1 MFKATGPGKTE
12 IDAKYSSPG
21 MLKALLY
28 NFDFDDMKSSVLKPE
43 HVSFLSGQ
51 IVPLLAGDR
60 GHIWMQG
67 SASRIGD
74 DSYNMALSKVRVRR
88 VGDFLKGAGIT
99 DQQMQL
105 DAVGE
110 EMAVGHALD
119 DERDR
124 GVAVLV
130 LPKAK
135 NDPPPPPRPP
145 QKPRITSNFK
155 AAMLTGL
162 SFAKAAKWAKY
173 LKGKVGAGVAAD
185 ALFFQIW
192 DVENRYSSIYV
203 YVGAGIGVGIPALP
217 SLSATTHGPWN
228 DFTTSAPISSA
239 QFAGFT
245 RFTTAGVASWSLNF
259 LNMCGTPPGVDD
271 VYIQG
276 FNTGTTIG
284 LGASSTVGDL
294 ILLEGPE
301 PFSGP

>member
-1 MFKATGPGKTE
+1 MFKATGSGKVE

-21 MLKALLY
+21 LLKALLY
-28 NFDFDDMKSSVLKPE
+28 NFDFDDMKSTALKPE
-43 HVSFLSGQ
+43 HARFLSEKV
-51 IVPLLAGDR
+51 VPLLAGDR

-67 SASRIGD
+67 SASRVGA
-74 DSYNMALSKVRVRR
+74 DSYNLTLSKVRVRR
-88 VGDFLKGAGIT
+88 VGDFLKGAGVT
-99 DQQMQL
+99 DRQMQL

-110 EMAVGHALD
+110 ELSVGHALD

-124 GVAVLV
+124 GVAFLV

-135 NDPPPPPRPP
+135 NDPPPAPRPP
-145 QKPRITSNFK
+145 PKPRVTSNFK
-155 AAMLTGL
+155 IAMITGL
-162 SFAKAAKWAKY
+162 SVAKAAKWAKY

-185 ALFFQIW
+185 ALFFMIW
-192 DVENRYSSIYV
+192 DVQNQFASIYV
-203 YVGAGIGVGIPALP
+203 YIGGGIGVGVTALP
-217 SLSATTHGPWN
+217 VVSATTHGPWN
-228 DFTTSAPISSA
+228 DFTTSAPISCA
-239 QFAGFT
+239 QFGGFT

-284 LGASSTVGDL
+284 LGASTTVGDL
-294 ILLEGPE
+294 ILLEGPD

>member
-1 MFKATGPGKTE
+1 MFRATGTGK
-12 IDAKYSSPG
+12 IDVDAKYSSPG

-28 NFDFDDMKSSVLKPE
+28 NFDFDDMKSAVLKAE
-43 HVSFLSGQ
+43 HIRFLSEQ
-51 IVPLLAGDR
+51 VVPLLAGDR

-67 SASRIGD
+67 SASRIGEN
-74 DSYNMALSKVRVRR
+74 SYNMTLSKVRVRR
-88 VGDFLKGAGIT
+88 VGDYLRGAGVAER
-99 DQQMQL
+99 QMQL

-110 EMAVGHALD
+110 ELAVGHAND

-124 GVAVLV
+124 GVAFLV

-135 NDPPPPPRPP
+135 NDPPPAPRPP
-145 QKPRITSNFK
+145 PKPSVATKFK
-155 AAMLTGL
+155 AAMITGL
-162 SFAKAAKWAKY
+162 SVAKAAKWAKY
-173 LKGKVGAGVAAD
+173 LKGKVGAGFAAD

-192 DVENRYSSIYV
+192 DTENNLSSIYV
-203 YVGAGIGVGIPALP
+203 YVGGGIGVGVSMLP
-217 SLSATTHGPWN
+217 SISSTTHGPWN

-239 QFAGFT
+239 QFGGFT

-284 LGASSTVGDL
+284 LGASCTIGDL
-294 ILLEGPE
+294 VLLEGAD